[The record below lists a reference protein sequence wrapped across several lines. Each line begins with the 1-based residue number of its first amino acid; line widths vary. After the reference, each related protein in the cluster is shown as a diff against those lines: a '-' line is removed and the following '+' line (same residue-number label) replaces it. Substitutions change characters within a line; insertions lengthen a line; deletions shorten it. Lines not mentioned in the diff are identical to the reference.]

1 MFYDNFT
8 KLCRENRIAPS
19 ALARE
24 LGMSSS
30 APGRWKNGSTPD
42 IDTVEKI
49 ADFFGVSLDFLI
61 KGVSLSSEIPCTT
74 VSNSAVLHGNSGDNV
89 SVINGTVPASY
100 NPTCNLTDQEEEI
113 LRIFRALDM
122 RRKHTAM
129 NCLYDLEDEVK
140 EANSQLNHDK

>member
-1 MFYDNFT
+1 
-8 KLCRENRIAPS
+8 
-19 ALARE
+19 
-24 LGMSSS
+24 MSSS

-61 KGVSLSSEIPCTT
+61 KGVTSSSGFLRTT
-74 VSNSAVLHGNSGDNV
+74 VSNSAVLHSNSGDNV
-89 SVINGTVPASY
+89 SVISGTVPVSS
-100 NPTCNLTDQEEEI
+100 NLTDQEEEI

-140 EANSQLNHDK
+140 EANSKLNQDE

>member
-8 KLCRENRIAPS
+8 ELCREHHIAPS

-61 KGVSLSSEIPCTT
+61 KGVTSSSGFLRTT
-74 VSNSAVLHGNSGDNV
+74 VSNSAVLHSNSGDNV
-89 SVINGTVPASY
+89 SVISGTVPVSS
-100 NPTCNLTDQEEEI
+100 NLTDQEEEI

-140 EANSQLNHDK
+140 EANSKLNQDE